1 MYFSLPIRLIG
12 VCTAAAEPECQSIP
26 DLVGMQ
32 LPQLIWSSLFVAT
45 LCQDAETDGRG
56 RESTLVST
64 SLGLVR
70 GTEGKTD
77 LGTRY
82 AKCTKVPFAE
92 PPTGGLRLREP
103 VSKRAWSRELDASQV
118 SPACLQL
125 ESLGGSNSREGQEDC
140 LYLNIFTPNPL
151 PAAADP
157 NLKPVLLW
165 IHWGAFTEGDANTV
179 TDPQYL
185 LDQDVVFV
193 SIHYRLG
200 LLGFLAVENSSDLTG
215 NLCLKDQ
222 QEAMR

>member
-125 ESLGGSNSREGQEDC
+125 ESLGGSNSRKGQED
-140 LYLNIFTPNPL
+140 
-151 PAAADP
+151 
-157 NLKPVLLW
+157 
-165 IHWGAFTEGDANTV
+165 
-179 TDPQYL
+179 
-185 LDQDVVFV
+185 
-193 SIHYRLG
+193 
-200 LLGFLAVENSSDLTG
+200 
-215 NLCLKDQ
+215 
-222 QEAMR
+222 